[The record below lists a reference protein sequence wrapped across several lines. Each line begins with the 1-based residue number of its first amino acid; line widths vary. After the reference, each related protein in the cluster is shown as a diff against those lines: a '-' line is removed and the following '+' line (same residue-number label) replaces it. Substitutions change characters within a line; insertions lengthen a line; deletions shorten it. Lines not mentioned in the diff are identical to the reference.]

1 MEGKSNTFSWPCS
14 LDAARRTLSFEARHT
29 RQYPNVTNGVF
40 QAHKKGSLGMKY
52 RVICG
57 FAQKTSVV
65 AMTPRVY

>member
-1 MEGKSNTFSWPCS
+1 
-14 LDAARRTLSFEARHT
+14 
-29 RQYPNVTNGVF
+29 VTNGVF